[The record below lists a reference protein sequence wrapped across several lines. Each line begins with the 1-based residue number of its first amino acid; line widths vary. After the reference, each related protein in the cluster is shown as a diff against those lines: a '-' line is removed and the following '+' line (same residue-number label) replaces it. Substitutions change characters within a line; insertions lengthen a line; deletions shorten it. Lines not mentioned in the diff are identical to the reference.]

1 MLECWD
7 ENPNNRPTFKKLHE
21 TITGLLQ
28 EEVNE
33 VTILIPRPFLFI
45 IIIIII
51 IIGFQWLVRMSP
63 HSLPQMAYVTAAEP
77 RILTKTPYG
86 YTQGNITS
94 NPLIHTHTFGYIRIT
109 YEYI

>member
-1 MLECWD
+1 M
-7 ENPNNRPTFKKLHE
+7 
-21 TITGLLQ
+21 
-28 EEVNE
+28 
-33 VTILIPRPFLFI
+33 
-45 IIIIII
+45 
-51 IIGFQWLVRMSP
+51 
-63 HSLPQMAYVTAAEP
+63 PQMACFTAAEP